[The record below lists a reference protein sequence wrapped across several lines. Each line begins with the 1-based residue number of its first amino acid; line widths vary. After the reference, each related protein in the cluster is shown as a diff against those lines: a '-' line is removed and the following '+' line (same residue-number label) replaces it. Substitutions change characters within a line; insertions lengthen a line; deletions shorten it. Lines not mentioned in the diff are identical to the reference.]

1 MKGRRKGGE
10 REREVEGGGRRGEKG
25 EEGEGGRRERGRKEG
40 GGREESVECGE
51 KKSIKG
57 YSKRRWV
64 KEGNEGVWG
73 G

>member
-25 EEGEGGRRERGRKEG
+25 ERGGK
-40 GGREESVECGE
+40 ESVECGE

-57 YSKRRWV
+57 YGKRR
-64 KEGNEGVWG
+64 
-73 G
+73 